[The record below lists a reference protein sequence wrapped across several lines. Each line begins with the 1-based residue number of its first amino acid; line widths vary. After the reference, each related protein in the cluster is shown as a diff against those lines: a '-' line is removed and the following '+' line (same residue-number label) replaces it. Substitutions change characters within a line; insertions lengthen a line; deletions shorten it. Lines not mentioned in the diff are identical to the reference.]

1 MKELLNDIEK
11 GIEFRKNRKPT
22 ASYEYQ
28 GKINY
33 YIQDTQGLGSKAYII
48 KRIDLLREKL
58 LEVKKELK

>member
-11 GIEFRKNRKPT
+11 GIEERKKLQKDNKYYYT
-22 ASYEYQ
+22 DVQ
-28 GKINY
+28 GK
-33 YIQDTQGLGSKAYII
+33 GSKAYII

>member
-11 GIEFRKNRKPT
+11 GIEERNKLQK
-22 ASYEYQ
+22 
-28 GKINY
+28 GKEW
-33 YIQDTQGLGSKAYII
+33 YITEVKGKGSKAYIT

>member
-11 GIEFRKNRKPT
+11 GIEERNKLQKENKYYIT
-22 ASYEYQ
+22 DVQ
-28 GKINY
+28 GK
-33 YIQDTQGLGSKAYII
+33 GSKAYII